1 MKSKLLIL
9 AGILLFCQL
18 SFSLKCVYRGYIKES
33 NKIYYEYGQDKEE
46 LKTADYKTFEVIDS
60 LTHFDLL
67 AKDKKNVYYQGKVI
81 KGLNPKTFKII
92 KENLPPDKGPWKYG
106 CSSSGYILEDKG
118 VRYEV
123 KEIL

>member
-67 AKDKKNVYYQGKVI
+67 AKDKKNVYI
-81 KGLNPKTFKII
+81 TFNDII
-92 KENLPPDKGPWKYG
+92 KLF
-106 CSSSGYILEDKG
+106 
-118 VRYEV
+118 
-123 KEIL
+123 

>member
-1 MKSKLLIL
+1 MKNKLLIL
-9 AGILLFCQL
+9 AGILLFYQL
-18 SFSLKCVYRGYIKES
+18 NFSLKCVHRGYLKED
-33 NKIYYEYGQDKEE
+33 NKVYYEYGQIKEE
-46 LKTADYKTFEVIDS
+46 LKMSDYKTFEIVDS
-60 LTHFDLL
+60 PTHFDLL

-118 VRYEV
+118 IRYEV
-123 KEIL
+123 KEVF

>member
-9 AGILLFCQL
+9 AGMLLFCQL
-18 SFSLKCVYRGYIKES
+18 SFSLSCMYRGYLKEN
-33 NKIYYEYGQDKEE
+33 NKVFYVHGKDKEE
-46 LKTADYKTFEVIDS
+46 LKNIDYKTFEVVDS
-60 LTHFDLL
+60 LPHFDLL

-92 KENLPPDKGPWKYG
+92 KENLPPDNGPWKYG
-106 CSSSGYILEDKG
+106 CSSSGYILENKG